1 MGKTNYDL
9 DVELR
14 EWEEQELADA
24 SENDEKDDN
33 NTKVSKRGRPKIPL
47 QWSRLLHVTPDLSST
62 VPERQ
67 IVTDL

>member
-14 EWEEQELADA
+14 EREEQELADA
-24 SENDEKDDN
+24 SEDDEKDDN

-62 VPERQ
+62 VPERH